1 MKKNP
6 AKVIGG
12 IALGAGAA
20 IGAGVGFIKG
30 MHKAIQS
37 DDKTMPLFGLI
48 CPMEEETAPFREAM
62 DIRQTTIISGLTF
75 TEGTLC
81 GQSVVLVQCGV
92 GKVNAAVCAQALCSH
107 FPIDALIN
115 VGVAGTT
122 ADDIHQGDI
131 VVSSDAVQHD
141 FDVTVRGFA
150 PGEIPDLPVWDF
162 QAATS
167 LIDLAARAYEACQ
180 DEMDDAK
187 FSVGRIASGDQFI
200 AGGPRADAI
209 QNTFNP
215 AAVEMEGAAIAQ
227 AAALNDV
234 PFVIIRAISDNADKD
249 APTLTYDE
257 FLPLAIRHSF
267 TLVCKMLTLIKE
279 NDKLSLG

>member
-20 IGAGVGFIKG
+20 IGAGVGFFKG

-37 DDKTMPLFGLI
+37 DAKTMPLFGLI
-48 CPMEEETAPFREAM
+48 CPMEEEMAPFREAM
-62 DIRQTTIISGLTF
+62 DVRETSVISGLTF

-122 ADDIHQGDI
+122 AEDIHQGDL
-131 VVSSDAVQHD
+131 VVSTDA
-141 FDVTVRGFA
+141 VTVRGFA
-150 PGEIPDLPVWDF
+150 PGEIPDLPEWDF
-162 QAATS
+162 KAATS
-167 LIDLAARAYEACQ
+167 LIDLASRAYEACR
-180 DEMDDAK
+180 DEMDGAG

-209 QNTFNP
+209 QNTFKP

-257 FLPLAIRHSF
+257 FLPMAIRHSF

>member
-1 MKKNP
+1 MSSKP

-12 IALGAGAA
+12 IVLGAGAA
-20 IGAGVGFIKG
+20 VGAGVGLIKG
-30 MHKAIQS
+30 LHKAIQNNNS
-37 DDKTMPLFGLI
+37 TMPLYGII
-48 CPMEEETAPFREAM
+48 CPMEEEMAPFLEAM
-62 DIRQTTIISGLTF
+62 DVRQTSVISGLTF
-75 TEGTLC
+75 TEGSLC

-122 ADDIHQGDI
+122 QADIHQGDL
-131 VVSSDAVQHD
+131 VASTDAVQHD
-141 FDVTVRGFA
+141 FDITVRGFA
-150 PGEIPDLPVWDF
+150 PGEIPDLPEWDF
-162 QAATS
+162 KASTA
-167 LIDLAARAYEACQ
+167 LLDLAARAYELCK
-180 DEMDDAK
+180 DDMDGAA
-187 FSVGRIASGDQFI
+187 FHVGRIASGDQFI

-209 QNTFNP
+209 HNTFDP
-215 AAVEMEGAAIAQ
+215 AAVEMEGAAVAQ

-234 PFVIIRAISDNADKD
+234 PFLILRAISDNADAD

>member
-6 AKVIGG
+6 AKIIGG

-20 IGAGVGFIKG
+20 IGAGVGFFKG
-30 MHKAIQS
+30 MHKAIQTE
-37 DDKTMPLFGLI
+37 KTMPLFGLI
-48 CPMEEETAPFREAM
+48 CPMEEETAPFLEAM
-62 DIRQTTIISGLTF
+62 DIRQTTTISGLTF
-75 TEGTLC
+75 TEGTLR
-81 GQSVVLVQCGV
+81 GQSIVVGQCGV
-92 GKVNAAVCAQALCSH
+92 GKVNAAICAQALCSH

-122 ADDIHQGDI
+122 DDAIHQGDL

-141 FDVTVRGFA
+141 FDVTVRGFE
-150 PGEIPDLPVWDF
+150 PGEIPDLPEWDF
-162 QAATS
+162 KAAPS
-167 LIDLAARAYEACQ
+167 LIDLAARAYEACR
-180 DEMDDAK
+180 DEMDGAG
-187 FSVGRIASGDQFI
+187 FSVGRIVSGDQFI

-215 AAVEMEGAAIAQ
+215 SAVEMEGAAIAQ
-227 AAALNDV
+227 AAALNKV

-267 TLVCKMLTLIKE
+267 MLVCQMLALAE
-279 NDKLSLG
+279 